1 MSLEECRNCSLQLTN
16 VIFFLICL
24 LLKMPN
30 FPHPFCEWPP
40 GQSLICT
47 DDYECVCV
55 CVCVCAWAHVCIHA
69 HVGFGEGIHFAWGM
83 FKSLLR
89 LWNCSATPKWP
100 DNTTNAL
107 EQEIPSS
114 HPQEQGALYSRDQ
127 TLPSMSWSCNC
138 GIHQGAKCKQ
148 LERKLS

>member
-40 GQSLICT
+40 GQSLTCT

-55 CVCVCAWAHVCIHA
+55 CVCVHEHMYVYMHMWVLGRACTLH
-69 HVGFGEGIHFAWGM
+69 GEC
-83 FKSLLR
+83 L
-89 LWNCSATPKWP
+89 
-100 DNTTNAL
+100 
-107 EQEIPSS
+107 S
-114 HPQEQGALYSRDQ
+114 HS
-127 TLPSMSWSCNC
+127 
-138 GIHQGAKCKQ
+138 
-148 LERKLS
+148 